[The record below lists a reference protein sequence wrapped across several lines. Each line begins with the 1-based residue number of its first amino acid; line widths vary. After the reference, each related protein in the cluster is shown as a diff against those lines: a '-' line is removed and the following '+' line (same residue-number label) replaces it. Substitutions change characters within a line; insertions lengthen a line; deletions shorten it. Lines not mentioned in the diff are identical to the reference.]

1 MIDDILIFDDIVSKA
16 DQDFLLNFVINNP
29 NKFDLLE
36 NTVGNTI
43 EKNLKPYPGK
53 VYATKNGLKIETDN
67 FDLYEIIHSIETNVC
82 KKLELQFL
90 QNSRQRI
97 NWLEPLGREYN
108 KAELIHWDTIEQHY
122 VIIYY
127 INDSDGDTCIYTNEN
142 GNDASQYVKAFT
154 ESGLDLD
161 SFKLLK
167 SITPKKGRVVFFNG
181 KYPHC
186 ATYPNK
192 GDRFVININFIAK
205 ESKKNKSFI

>member
-127 INDSDGDTCIYTNEN
+127 VNDSDGDTIIFNEHLD
-142 GNDASQYVKAFT
+142 GKT
-154 ESGLDLD
+154 EHNITELTEVYRE
-161 SFKLLK
+161 
-167 SITPKKGRVVFFNG
+167 TPKAGTGILFNSQQLHTSTTPKITDRRVV
-181 KYPHC
+181 
-186 ATYPNK
+186 
-192 GDRFVININFIAK
+192 INYVF
-205 ESKKNKSFI
+205 EM